1 MALAKKQPQEAL
13 KIAEA
18 AQIEF
23 PNSQALAHS
32 YVQSLFATQQ
42 FAKASRFL
50 KTQTQSYPSQP
61 SWWTLLAK
69 AYKAQG
75 KTTEQN
81 AALAERFALENN
93 WPAAIQQLR
102 EARRI
107 GDADFYTLSMIDAR
121 LREFEQ
127 QYQRLQKSQKS
138 G

>member
-1 MALAKKQPQEAL
+1 M
-13 KIAEA
+13 
-18 AQIEF
+18 
-23 PNSQALAHS
+23 
-32 YVQSLFATQQ
+32 
-42 FAKASRFL
+42 
-50 KTQTQSYPSQP
+50 
-61 SWWTLLAK
+61 AK